1 MSKNWKKIYS
11 TTYLH
16 KAEIAKAVLQ
26 DNDIEAMILNKR
38 DSMYLIGEIEL
49 YALQKDILK
58 AMEDDSEIPLANLRV
73 DGGACANNH
82 LMQFQADILDS
93 EVHRPEVIEST
104 AMGAAFLAGIQV
116 GLWKQEDVDQNRPM
130 NRIFKPTF
138 DRVKRKRLYKKW
150 KQAVERTKGWD
161 DK

>member
-1 MSKNWKKIYS
+1 
-11 TTYLH
+11 
-16 KAEIAKAVLQ
+16 
-26 DNDIEAMILNKR
+26 
-38 DSMYLIGEIEL
+38 
-49 YALQKDILK
+49 
-58 AMEDDSEIPLANLRV
+58 
-73 DGGACANNH
+73 
-82 LMQFQADILDS
+82 MQFQADILDS